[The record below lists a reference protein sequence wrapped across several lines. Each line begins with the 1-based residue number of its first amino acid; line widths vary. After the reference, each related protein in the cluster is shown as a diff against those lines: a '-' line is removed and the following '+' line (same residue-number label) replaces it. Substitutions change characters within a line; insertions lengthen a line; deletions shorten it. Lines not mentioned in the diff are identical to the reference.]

1 MTQRDSRRAPAL
13 MLGLAFGLVPA
24 SGCYHGERAT
34 RDVNAAW
41 AGRTRSAI
49 EARWGKPASV
59 EVEGS
64 RAVLRWSHR
73 RVHFELPAA
82 QAELIVEPG
91 RVEGTAALHPGAVW
105 HSSTEVVVLVDAGGT
120 ITSVRGPSLR
130 WGPPNDANLRWGTIL
145 GQHVGMGRLDDT
157 STPLPS
163 GGAYVGGMLSPTL
176 GLAGTFS
183 LVSGLD
189 DAGGAMG
196 FSWGMAAVWWPAT
209 RVSLRGGP
217 ALVLAFDPG
226 FANVAL
232 GPGLTGSASLALIKA
247 GTFVLDLRLDL
258 TTASSGAFGN
268 LGIGV
273 NMN

>member
-1 MTQRDSRRAPAL
+1 
-13 MLGLAFGLVPA
+13 MLGLALVLAPA
-24 SGCYHGERAT
+24 GGCYHGERAT

-41 AGRTRSAI
+41 VGQTRSAI

-59 EVEGS
+59 EVEGG
-64 RAVLRWSHR
+64 RAVLRWSHS
-73 RVHFELPAA
+73 RVHFELPSA

-91 RVEGTAALHPGAVW
+91 RVEGTAAVQPGAVW
-105 HSSTEVVVLVDAGGT
+105 HSSTEVVVVVDAGGI
-120 ITSVRGPSLR
+120 ITSVHGPSLR

-163 GGAYVGGMLSPTL
+163 GGAYLGGMLSPTL

-196 FSWGMAAVWWPAT
+196 FAWGMAAVWWPAT

-258 TTASSGAFGN
+258 TTAPSGAFGN